1 MAMSDSEGEER
12 GHDSSW
18 LGNLHENFFKVE
30 LPQGNAAACMC
41 GTTCCCEMLARPL
54 RASEVSVLRA
64 GLKGYGLFCGQAI
77 TKGSFITEFWGE
89 LCRETDLSSNGDYS
103 IGLQSCPGL
112 FLDSGRYGGKARMPV
127 FPIRHSSSFRVPIDP
142 ACGSLE

>member
-103 IGLQSCPGL
+103 IRAAELSGTFPGL
-112 FLDSGRYGGKARMPV
+112 RMGPS
-127 FPIRHSSSFRVPIDP
+127 RDQMS
-142 ACGSLE
+142 